1 MDASVSYN
9 YPLKQATNLL
19 GEKVSAEAEK
29 GEPYMR
35 QFHSN
40 YYYQHAYKNS
50 AVQGNLE
57 DETVSVQTNRGV
69 CDRGEH
75 DVHLEDSDREVHM
88 WTTNLEDEGKTK
100 HSPGEEY
107 SYTFFNHQLVR
118 EELFQQNLLAKQLLY
133 KYFYDE
139 QSKIQ
144 DAKGNGAE
152 EKGEHEKEMV
162 CDDTLSK
169 KISNEAKACIQTMSS
184 ILNIYLKKDKSGQI
198 CIKPSDMY
206 LPTPNPTKIVKSV
219 TSLKFLRPYK
229 YHKAYLDSL
238 ADVDRLI
245 KQTSHPKNKKIRLKD
260 EALQIGS
267 SREFITVRSPEDS
280 QNRLLFRNNRAER
293 DSSCSLANVD
303 MDYPTRSGEYVS
315 LRSLCGVDYFKTKS
329 LKRVGS
335 KCSSTL
341 FDKRF
346 KFLESQT
353 NLSIS
358 ETEYRKWLKRNDFI
372 KYVTCSVAA
381 ASASTRRSAE
391 KTALFPEVVKSKSAK
406 KPTKSSKVK
415 RRRSRVQPVQP
426 QRCNQRCNYFIR
438 KTVNVDRHVLDPVCQ
453 MIIYEHTV
461 VLNFMDLFNYIRIKR
476 GKGLSASDRVLRI
489 FFLMLCYFAL
499 NFVNTSCLGKC

>member
-1 MDASVSYN
+1 
-9 YPLKQATNLL
+9 
-19 GEKVSAEAEK
+19 
-29 GEPYMR
+29 
-35 QFHSN
+35 
-40 YYYQHAYKNS
+40 
-50 AVQGNLE
+50 
-57 DETVSVQTNRGV
+57 
-69 CDRGEH
+69 
-75 DVHLEDSDREVHM
+75 
-88 WTTNLEDEGKTK
+88 
-100 HSPGEEY
+100 
-107 SYTFFNHQLVR
+107 
-118 EELFQQNLLAKQLLY
+118 
-133 KYFYDE
+133 
-139 QSKIQ
+139 
-144 DAKGNGAE
+144 
-152 EKGEHEKEMV
+152 
-162 CDDTLSK
+162 
-169 KISNEAKACIQTMSS
+169 MSS

-415 RRRSRVQPVQP
+415 RRR
-426 QRCNQRCNYFIR
+426 
-438 KTVNVDRHVLDPVCQ
+438 RHVLDPVCQ